1 MLYTI
6 TYTDGQGGELSSYQL
21 EEGSPM
27 PGCAAPQ
34 RELFV
39 FTGWEPAVAET
50 VTADVT
56 YEARWADDWNA
67 NGIPDA
73 EDARYTVTY
82 QDGDTVLKQD
92 TVLTGMNTPG
102 CAAPEAEG
110 MVFEGWSPAVAG
122 TVTADATYVAQW
134 SEAEEETPEA
144 QKSESQSEEGTEA
157 AVQGEDGETIEEP
170 DDETLEKEY
179 EELAQSSNIH
189 ISFEKGASR
198 IGRGKSSTY
207 AVKVSGVPEGVQASI
222 SWRLSG
228 TALTATS
235 GKASGDGFRVSVGED
250 ETAETLRVVVTVK
263 VGDITISRGKR
274 VSIVDPTAQT
284 EEEKEEAAK
293 PAEKPADETADDADA
308 SKEEASDAS
317 KEEAAQPANPSEMTE
332 EEMAQQAME
341 EGNFDPAASSF

>member
-1 MLYTI
+1 MR
-6 TYTDGQGGELSSYQL
+6 S
-21 EEGSPM
+21 
-27 PGCAAPQ
+27 
-34 RELFV
+34 
-39 FTGWEPAVAET
+39 
-50 VTADVT
+50 
-56 YEARWADDWNA
+56 
-67 NGIPDA
+67 
-73 EDARYTVTY
+73 
-82 QDGDTVLKQD
+82 
-92 TVLTGMNTPG
+92 LTT
-102 CAAPEAEG
+102 
-110 MVFEGWSPAVAG
+110 
-122 TVTADATYVAQW
+122 
-134 SEAEEETPEA
+134 
-144 QKSESQSEEGTEA
+144 
-157 AVQGEDGETIEEP
+157 
-170 DDETLEKEY
+170 ETLEKEY

-222 SWRLSG
+222 SWRLSRRRPDRHQRQG
-228 TALTATS
+228 QRRRLPRLRRR
-235 GKASGDGFRVSVGED
+235 GRDRRN
-250 ETAETLRVVVTVK
+250 LRVVVTVK

-293 PAEKPADETADDADA
+293 PAEKPTDETADDADA

>member
-1 MLYTI
+1 M
-6 TYTDGQGGELSSYQL
+6 
-21 EEGSPM
+21 
-27 PGCAAPQ
+27 
-34 RELFV
+34 
-39 FTGWEPAVAET
+39 
-50 VTADVT
+50 
-56 YEARWADDWNA
+56 
-67 NGIPDA
+67 
-73 EDARYTVTY
+73 
-82 QDGDTVLKQD
+82 
-92 TVLTGMNTPG
+92 
-102 CAAPEAEG
+102 
-110 MVFEGWSPAVAG
+110 
-122 TVTADATYVAQW
+122 
-134 SEAEEETPEA
+134 
-144 QKSESQSEEGTEA
+144 
-157 AVQGEDGETIEEP
+157 QGEDGEKIEEP

-228 TALTATS
+228 ADLTATG

-293 PAEKPADETADDADA
+293 PAEKPTDETADDADA

-317 KEEAAQPANPSEMTE
+317 KEEAAQPTNPSEMTE